1 MPLAKAQAIT
11 QTENHASTI
20 FVLLKD
26 RDQTDAVAAAL
37 QSQPVPGRDL
47 GADERAA
54 GADRA
59 AVPTLIW
66 SCST

>member
-26 RDQTDAVAAAL
+26 RDQTGCRRRRAAD
-37 QSQPVPGRDL
+37 QPVPGADL
-47 GADERAA
+47 GADER
-54 GADRA
+54 
-59 AVPTLIW
+59 
-66 SCST
+66 SC